1 MILPFPSAFAA
12 LHPSHPDAAAAQ
24 TDTTYAIRPHLLSI
38 PASAHMFVLLFP
50 PLSLILVVQATAM
63 AEYRRKEYLMQKNEV
78 CEMLDTLSSE
88 LYNEIET
95 HLDGFLDEK
104 TTVLAQAIQ
113 NAVKS
118 TREKLYGRE
127 DAV

>member
-12 LHPSHPDAAAAQ
+12 LHPSHPDAKAAQ
-24 TDTTYAIRPHLLSI
+24 TDTAYVICPHLLSI
-38 PASAHMFVLLFP
+38 PASDHTFVLLFCA
-50 PLSLILVVQATAM
+50 LSFILMLQATAM